1 MADRITDEAFDAL
14 PLSQQLE
21 FVASHLHE
29 SDEASVGNLKCWD
42 ISNMLMHALVMAR
55 NAQSLEHE
63 LARYRDDE
71 RLAVLRL
78 EIAFEQAEAPDS
90 NVVGWPVIARNVHIS
105 VHGCGLPKG
114 AA

>member
-1 MADRITDEAFDAL
+1 MAERITDEAFDAM

-55 NAQSLEHE
+55 KAAALEHE
-63 LARYRDDE
+63 LQQRRDDE
-71 RLAVLRL
+71 RLQLLRL
-78 EIAFEQAEAPDS
+78 ETAFEQSDAHTCD
-90 NVVGWPVIARNVHIS
+90 VMGWPVIARNVR
-105 VHGCGLPKG
+105 GTDTPKR